1 LRRFSIANPFSS
13 GYVSEVPDYVVPVEK
28 ASFAQDSFAPN
39 GVVRQRRGLS
49 YATSVLSPTTIN
61 IYSTA
66 KTKFAR
72 NGNTR
77 VVGVTQA
84 NDFYVCSTPDQ
95 GTLNSFMT
103 TPGITGSYLPR
114 CVYEGELIFCHTSG
128 QVPLLRYAGAVP
140 RGFSAGSSAA
150 TISMPAGSFQVSTTS
165 IGGVGTR
172 TGEYLHF
179 TAPDG
184 AGNFQ
189 YQPPLCDLIVQDTS
203 TANVYI
209 TEVMRNTNG
218 GSTAT
223 TNSTVSQATLGT
235 TWPAVPVH
243 EGFVSSISGLTV
255 TPAGIAPAT
264 DVFTGGGSYN
274 STKDAIAIGGPSTT
288 FPHIIAGVTVTT
300 STTLDTHY
308 AIIPG
313 YAGNKYF
320 ILRRCPFRDAEVHKE
335 SLWGVGVKE
344 FPSTVYVWPQTSNIG
359 IPPMSVAPYAAT
371 SRAGYS
377 NSTVTGFLTENDY
390 TLFSLDVPSKY
401 DTTPIEAILSTD
413 GPLLVLK
420 TDSVYG
426 IYGAFDSTSR
436 DTGGGLEV
444 NKIADWGGCL
454 DLRSAISGENG
465 VYWAGGDGIY
475 TWRGGQVVDLTA
487 GVVQR
492 EWRALML
499 GYQRGTSTVSCGIA
513 ANRYLV
519 VAAAGLDNTKT
530 SGAMIGPDTSA
541 PSSRTL
547 VYDIATSSWLGRM
560 TNFSPT
566 HMWTSAEEDGG
577 AACLAA
583 SNNDSRIIDCGVA
596 YEPESALA
604 TDATNASFPSMKLWS
619 TASLAQAEGI
629 EGEARFC
636 DAVIHSN
643 LYDVSTPTTSITAT
657 VASGGSLY
665 TDPTS
670 SKTIGSISATTTDRV
685 DRDKFSVNRSGRLHQ
700 IRLEVSATDSSNAKS
715 EISEIVM
722 SFRDSR
728 RGT

>member
-1 LRRFSIANPFSS
+1 M
-13 GYVSEVPDYVVPVEK
+13 
-28 ASFAQDSFAPN
+28 
-39 GVVRQRRGLS
+39 
-49 YATSVLSPTTIN
+49 
-61 IYSTA
+61 
-66 KTKFAR
+66 
-72 NGNTR
+72 
-77 VVGVTQA
+77 TQA
-84 NDFYVCSTPDQ
+84 NDFYVCSTTDQ
-95 GTLNSFMT
+95 GALNSFMT

-114 CVYEGELIFCHTSG
+114 CFYEGEIIFCHTSG

-140 RGFSAGSSAA
+140 RGFSTGSSAA

-165 IGGVGTR
+165 IGGFGTR
-172 TGEYLHF
+172 IGEYLHF

-189 YQPPLCDLIVQDTS
+189 YQPPLCDLLAQDTS

-218 GSTAT
+218 GATAT
-223 TNSTVSQATLGT
+223 TNSTVSQATFGT

-255 TPAGIAPAT
+255 TPAGIAPST
-264 DVFTGGGSYN
+264 DVFTGGISYN
-274 STKDAIAIGGPSTT
+274 STKDAIAISGGSTVN
-288 FPHIIAGVTVTT
+288 PHIIAGVTGTT

-530 SGAMIGPDTSA
+530 SGAMIGPDTFA

-566 HMWTSAEEDGG
+566 HMWTSSEEDGG

-583 SNNDSRIIDCGVA
+583 SNNDSRVIDCGVA

-657 VASGGSLY
+657 VTSGGSLY

-685 DRDKFSVNRSGRLHQ
+685 DRNKFSVNRSGRLHQ

>member
-1 LRRFSIANPFSS
+1 M
-13 GYVSEVPDYVVPVEK
+13 EK

-49 YATSVLSPTTIN
+49 YATSVLYPTTIS

-84 NDFYVCSTPDQ
+84 NDFYVCSDP
-95 GTLNSFMT
+95 GSGALNSFMT

-128 QVPLLRYAGAVP
+128 QVPLLRYCGVLP
-140 RGFSAGSSAA
+140 RGFSIGSSTA

-165 IGGVGTR
+165 IGGFGTR

-189 YQPPLCDLIVQDTS
+189 YQPPLCDLLVQDTNNPN
-203 TANVYI
+203 AYI

-235 TWPAVPVH
+235 TWPAVPIH

-255 TPAGIAPAT
+255 TPAGIAPST
-264 DVFTGGGSYN
+264 DVFTGGISYN
-274 STKDAIAIGGPSTT
+274 STKDAIAISGPSTT
-288 FPHIIAGVTVTT
+288 TPHIIAGVTGTT

-390 TLFSLDVPSKY
+390 TLYSLDVPSKY

-566 HMWTSAEEDGG
+566 HMWTSSEEDGG

-583 SNNDSRIIDCGVA
+583 SNNDSRVIDCGVA

>member
-1 LRRFSIANPFSS
+1 M
-13 GYVSEVPDYVVPVEK
+13 
-28 ASFAQDSFAPN
+28 
-39 GVVRQRRGLS
+39 GL
-49 YATSVLSPTTIN
+49 A
-61 IYSTA
+61 
-66 KTKFAR
+66 
-72 NGNTR
+72 
-77 VVGVTQA
+77 
-84 NDFYVCSTPDQ
+84 
-95 GTLNSFMT
+95 
-103 TPGITGSYLPR
+103 
-114 CVYEGELIFCHTSG
+114 E
-128 QVPLLRYAGAVP
+128 
-140 RGFSAGSSAA
+140 
-150 TISMPAGSFQVSTTS
+150 
-165 IGGVGTR
+165 
-172 TGEYLHF
+172 
-179 TAPDG
+179 
-184 AGNFQ
+184 
-189 YQPPLCDLIVQDTS
+189 QPPLCDLIVQNDTNP
-203 TANVYI
+203 NVFVLD
-209 TEVMRNTNG
+209 VMRNTRG
-218 GSTAT
+218 RQLAT
-223 TNSTVSQATLGT
+223 SNLTLLQSALGT
-235 TWPAVPVH
+235 TWPAVIIH
-243 EGFVSSISGLTV
+243 EGNVTTISGTV
-255 TPAGIAPAT
+255 ITPTGISPST
-264 DVFTGGGSYN
+264 DVFIGGSAF
-274 STKDAIAIGGPSTT
+274 SASKDAFAAARGSTA
-288 FPHIIAGVTVTT
+288 IAGPHAIAGITATS
-300 STTLDTHY
+300 STTLTVNRFLTAVHY
-308 AIIPG
+308 EEG
-313 YAGNKYF
+313 KCF

-371 SRAGYS
+371 SAAGYS

-426 IYGAFDSTSR
+426 IYGAFDATSR

-475 TWRGGQVVDLTA
+475 TWKGGQVVDLTA

-566 HMWTSAEEDGG
+566 HMWTSSEEDGG

-583 SNNDSRIIDCGVA
+583 SNDDSRIIDCGVA

-604 TDATNASFPSMKLWS
+604 TDVTNASFPSMKLWS

>member
-1 LRRFSIANPFSS
+1 M
-13 GYVSEVPDYVVPVEK
+13 SEVPDYVVPIDK

-39 GVVRQRRGLS
+39 GVVRQRRGFD
-49 YATSVLSPTTIN
+49 YATSVLSPTTID

-66 KTKFAR
+66 KAKFAR

-77 VVGVTQA
+77 IVGVSQA
-84 NDFYVCSTPDQ
+84 NDFYACSDPASA
-95 GTLNSFMT
+95 TLNSFMT
-103 TPGITGSYLPR
+103 TPSITGSYLPR

-128 QVPLLRYAGAVP
+128 QVPLLRYCGVLH
-140 RGFSAGSSAA
+140 RGFPVGVTNAS
-150 TISMPAGSFQVSTTS
+150 ISMPAGSFQVSTTS
-165 IGGVGTR
+165 ISGYGTR

-184 AGNFQ
+184 AGNFS
-189 YQPPLCDLIVQDTS
+189 YQPPLCDLLAQDT
-203 TANVYI
+203 TDPNVYV

-223 TNSTVSQATLGT
+223 TNSAISQATLGT

-243 EGFVSSISGLTV
+243 EGYVSSISGLTV
-255 TPAGIAPAT
+255 TPAGISPST
-264 DVFTGGGSYN
+264 DVFTGGLAYN
-274 STKDAIAIGGPSTT
+274 STKDAIAISGTSGT
-288 FPHIIAGVTVTT
+288 FPHIIAGVTGTT

-308 AIIPG
+308 AIPAG
-313 YAGNKYF
+313 YAGQRYF

-335 SLWGVGVKE
+335 SLWGAGVKE
-344 FPSTVYVWPQTSNIG
+344 FPSTVFVWPPTSNIG
-359 IPPMSVAPYAAT
+359 IPPQSVAPYAAT
-371 SRAGYS
+371 SRAGYA
-377 NSTVTGFLTENDY
+377 NATVTGFMTDTDY
-390 TLFSLDVPSKY
+390 TLHSYDVPSKY
-401 DTTPIEAILSTD
+401 DTTPIEALLSTD
-413 GPLLVLK
+413 GPLLALK

-426 IYGAFDSTSR
+426 LYGTYDPNTR
-436 DTGGGLEV
+436 DTSGGGIEV
-444 NKIADWGGCL
+444 NKIADWGGCI

-465 VYWAGGDGIY
+465 VYWAGGDGVY
-475 TWRGGQVVDLTA
+475 TWKGGQIVDLTA

-519 VAAAGLDNTKT
+519 VAATGLDNTKT
-530 SGAMIGPDTSA
+530 SGALIGPDIVA

-547 VYDIATSSWLGRM
+547 VYDIASSSWLGRM

-566 HMWTSAEEDGG
+566 HIWTSAEEDGG

-583 SNNDSRIIDCGVA
+583 QNDDSRIIDCGVA
-596 YEPESALA
+596 YEPESARA
-604 TDATNASFPSMKLWS
+604 TDVTNASFPSMKLWS

-636 DAVIHSN
+636 DAVVHSN
-643 LYDVSTPTTSITAT
+643 LYDTSTPTTSITAT
-657 VASGGSLY
+657 VTSGGSLY

-670 SKTIGSISATTTDRV
+670 SKTIGSIAATTTDRV
-685 DRDKFSVNRSGRLHQ
+685 DRNKFNVNRSGRLHQ

>member
-1 LRRFSIANPFSS
+1 
-13 GYVSEVPDYVVPVEK
+13 
-28 ASFAQDSFAPN
+28 
-39 GVVRQRRGLS
+39 
-49 YATSVLSPTTIN
+49 
-61 IYSTA
+61 
-66 KTKFAR
+66 
-72 NGNTR
+72 
-77 VVGVTQA
+77 
-84 NDFYVCSTPDQ
+84 
-95 GTLNSFMT
+95 
-103 TPGITGSYLPR
+103 
-114 CVYEGELIFCHTSG
+114 
-128 QVPLLRYAGAVP
+128 
-140 RGFSAGSSAA
+140 
-150 TISMPAGSFQVSTTS
+150 MPAGSFQVSTTS
-165 IGGVGTR
+165 IGSVGTR
-172 TGEYLHF
+172 IGEYLHF

-189 YQPPLCDLIVQDTS
+189 YQPPLCDLLAQDTS

-218 GSTAT
+218 GATAT

-243 EGFVSSISGLTV
+243 EGFVSGISGLTV
-255 TPAGIAPAT
+255 TPAGIAPST

-274 STKDAIAIGGPSTT
+274 STKDAIAISGPSTT
-288 FPHIIAGVTVTT
+288 TPHIIAGVTGTT

-308 AIIPG
+308 AISAG

-359 IPPMSVAPYAAT
+359 IPPMRVAPYAAT
-371 SRAGYS
+371 SPAGYS

-426 IYGAFDSTSR
+426 IYGAFDATSR

-465 VYWAGGDGIY
+465 VYWAGGDGVY

-519 VAAAGLDNTKT
+519 VVAAGLDNTKT

-566 HMWTSAEEDGG
+566 HMWTSSEEDGG

-583 SNNDSRIIDCGVA
+583 TNNDSRIIDCGVA

-604 TDATNASFPSMKLWS
+604 TDVTNASFPSMKLWS

-657 VASGGSLY
+657 VTSGGSLY